1 VILQFYVSSERM
13 FNKRE
18 NRTVLS
24 NSMDQH
30 FLIDDTGDVSIQK
43 PIRDIWQVISATM
56 VRKLSWIPE
65 TIAHTT
71 KTYWKL
77 HLLIPHRSHVANL
90 SEPNKDNQRANT
102 LKLVDD

>member
-18 NRTVLS
+18 NRKISVLP

-43 PIRDIWQVISATM
+43 PRRDIWQVISATM
-56 VRKLSWIPE
+56 VRKMSWIPE

-77 HLLIPHRSHVANL
+77 HLLIPHRSYVAN
-90 SEPNKDNQRANT
+90 
-102 LKLVDD
+102 